1 MAKLESLKCHM
12 GACAVESDP
21 HPRGL
26 ATTVSCSW
34 FLLKLRMEQ
43 NGDRSII
50 EMHKFLFGSGGG
62 ERGAA
67 HYVTLAIL
75 ELAM

>member
-1 MAKLESLKCHM
+1 MPHGGLRGGERSASAGTRHHGFLQLVSPEIENGAK
-12 GACAVESDP
+12 
-21 HPRGL
+21 
-26 ATTVSCSW
+26 
-34 FLLKLRMEQ
+34 
-43 NGDRSII
+43 RSII

>member
-1 MAKLESLKCHM
+1 MDRVGAVGGRLAKLESLKCHM

-43 NGDRSII
+43 NG
-50 EMHKFLFGSGGG
+50 
-62 ERGAA
+62 A
-67 HYVTLAIL
+67 
-75 ELAM
+75 